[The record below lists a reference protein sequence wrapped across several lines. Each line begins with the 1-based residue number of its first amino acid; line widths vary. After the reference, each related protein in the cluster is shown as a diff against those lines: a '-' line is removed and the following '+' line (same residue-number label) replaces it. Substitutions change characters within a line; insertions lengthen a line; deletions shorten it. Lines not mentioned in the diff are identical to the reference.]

1 MPRPRATSSTATMTR
16 PRSGTNASAAISARP
31 TGQLVWAG
39 APPGGTSYEM
49 FQTASGWQ
57 FYLLTNT
64 GGQITRTV
72 MGKKEPAL
80 MQFFQIYLAQHPPL
94 KLANRSVARNAGN
107 GIPANGITVGA
118 ATGTAVRRRAARRVT
133 VTRSATAAN

>member
-1 MPRPRATSSTATMTR
+1 MTR
-16 PRSGTNASAAISARP
+16 ARSGTKVAAAISARP

-49 FQTASGWQ
+49 FQTATGWQ
-57 FYLLTNT
+57 FYLLSNV

-107 GIPANGITVGA
+107 AIPANGVAIGA
-118 ATGTAVRRRAARRVT
+118 GSGTTAVKRRAARSRVSVNRT
-133 VTRSATAAN
+133 ATAAN

>member
-1 MPRPRATSSTATMTR
+1 M
-16 PRSGTNASAAISARP
+16 ARP

-64 GGQITRTV
+64 NGQITRTL

-80 MQFFQIYLAQHPPL
+80 LQFFQIYLAQHPPIAL
-94 KLANRSVARNAGN
+94 RNRSVARNAAN
-107 GIPANGITVGA
+107 TIPVSGVSTNSVGA
-118 ATGTAVRRRAARRVT
+118 TAVKRRAARRVS
-133 VTRSATAAN
+133 VTRQAATVS

>member
-1 MPRPRATSSTATMTR
+1 MPRPKATSTATMTR
-16 PRSGTNASAAISARP
+16 ARSGTKVSAAISARP

-49 FQTASGWQ
+49 FESASGWS
-57 FYLLTNT
+57 FYLLSNV

-107 GIPANGITVGA
+107 AIPANGIGAGTVGS
-118 ATGTAVRRRAARRVT
+118 AVKRRAARRVS
-133 VTRSATAAN
+133 VTRSAVATN